1 MVLPDPVHRVVHVPE
16 AQRSAPLACFGA
28 GKAHAHLPRI
38 QDEQYW
44 ALFLSRHLS
53 AVVTYLSINNYFTSS
68 LAASFHH
75 LLSLRPMTVL
85 GWRAFFLSSWTK
97 AIQWSEQQEV
107 LNERYC

>member
-1 MVLPDPVHRVVHVPE
+1 MVLPDSVHRVVHVPE

-75 LLSLRPMTVL
+75 LLSLRLMTVL